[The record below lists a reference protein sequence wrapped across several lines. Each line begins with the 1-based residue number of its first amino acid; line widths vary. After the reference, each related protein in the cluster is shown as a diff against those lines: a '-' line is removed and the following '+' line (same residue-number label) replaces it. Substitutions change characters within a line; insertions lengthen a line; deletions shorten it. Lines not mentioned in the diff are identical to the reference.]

1 MVIACLVISILALA
15 CSIFSIL
22 FKKVGPQ
29 GPQGEKGE
37 KGDKGED
44 GSRGMK
50 GDKGETGV
58 QGSQGPQGEKGEKG
72 DKGEDGKDGISVLKE
87 VGDIT
92 GEDIVKLL
100 SQMDVIDLGKAQ
112 IKCDGFYDL
121 DA

>member
-1 MVIACLVISILALA
+1 MYNKKLIQIKMVIACLVISILALA

-37 KGDKGED
+37 KGDKGEA
-44 GSRGMK
+44 
-50 GDKGETGV
+50 GV
-58 QGSQGPQGEKGEKG
+58 QGPQGEKGEKG
-72 DKGEDGKDGISVLKE
+72 EDGKDGVSVLKE
-87 VGDIT
+87 AGDIT

-100 SQMDVIDLGKAQ
+100 SQMDVIDLGKTH

-121 DA
+121 DV

>member
-37 KGDKGED
+37 KGDKGEA
-44 GSRGMK
+44 GSRGIK

-58 QGSQGPQGEKGEKG
+58 QGPQGEKGEKG
-72 DKGEDGKDGISVLKE
+72 DKGEDGVSVLKE
-87 VGDIT
+87 AGDIT

-100 SQMDVIDLGKAQ
+100 SQMDVIDLGKTH

-121 DA
+121 DV

>member
-15 CSIFSIL
+15 CSMFSIL

-37 KGDKGED
+37 KGDKGE
-44 GSRGMK
+44 
-50 GDKGETGV
+50 TGV
-58 QGSQGPQGEKGEKG
+58 QGPQGEKGEKG
-72 DKGEDGKDGISVLKE
+72 EDGKDGVSVLKE

-100 SQMDVIDLGKAQ
+100 SQMDVIDLGKTH

-121 DA
+121 DI

>member
-29 GPQGEKGE
+29 GPQGEKGD
-37 KGDKGED
+37 KGDKGEA
-44 GSRGMK
+44 GSRGIK

-58 QGSQGPQGEKGEKG
+58 QGPQGEKGEKG
-72 DKGEDGKDGISVLKE
+72 DKGEDGKDGVSVLKE
-87 VGDIT
+87 AGDIT

-100 SQMDVIDLGKAQ
+100 SQMDVIDLGKAH

-121 DA
+121 DV

>member
-72 DKGEDGKDGISVLKE
+72 DKGEDGKDGVSVLKE

-100 SQMDVIDLGKAQ
+100 SQMDVIDLGKAH

>member
-15 CSIFSIL
+15 CSIFSIF
-22 FKKVGPQ
+22 FKKVGPQGPQGIKGDKGETGVQ

-44 GSRGMK
+44 G
-50 GDKGETGV
+50 V
-58 QGSQGPQGEKGEKG
+58 
-72 DKGEDGKDGISVLKE
+72 SVLKE
-87 VGDIT
+87 DGDIT

-100 SQMDVIDLGKAQ
+100 SQMDVINLGKAH

-121 DA
+121 DV

>member
-15 CSIFSIL
+15 CSIFSIF

-29 GPQGEKGE
+29 GPQGI

-44 GSRGMK
+44 G
-50 GDKGETGV
+50 V
-58 QGSQGPQGEKGEKG
+58 
-72 DKGEDGKDGISVLKE
+72 SVLKE
-87 VGDIT
+87 AGDIT

-100 SQMDVIDLGKAQ
+100 SQMDVINLGKAH

-121 DA
+121 DV

>member
-37 KGDKGED
+37 KGDKGET
-44 GSRGMK
+44 GSRGIK

-58 QGSQGPQGEKGEKG
+58 QGPQGEKGEKG
-72 DKGEDGKDGISVLKE
+72 EDGKDGVSVLKE
-87 VGDIT
+87 AGDIT

-100 SQMDVIDLGKAQ
+100 SQMDVIDLGKAH

-121 DA
+121 DI

>member
-29 GPQGEKGE
+29 GPQGEKGDKGETGSRGLKGE
-37 KGDKGED
+37 KGDKGEA
-44 GSRGMK
+44 
-50 GDKGETGV
+50 GV
-58 QGSQGPQGEKGEKG
+58 QGPQGEKGEKG
-72 DKGEDGKDGISVLKE
+72 DKGEDGKDGVSVLKE
-87 VGDIT
+87 AGDIT

-100 SQMDVIDLGKAQ
+100 SQMDVINLGKAH

-121 DA
+121 DV

>member
-37 KGDKGED
+37 KGDKGE
-44 GSRGMK
+44 
-50 GDKGETGV
+50 TGV
-58 QGSQGPQGEKGEKG
+58 QGPQGEKGEKG
-72 DKGEDGKDGISVLKE
+72 EDGKDGVSVLKE
-87 VGDIT
+87 DGDIT
-92 GEDIVKLL
+92 GEDIIKLL
-100 SQMDVIDLGKAQ
+100 SQMDVIDLGKAH

-121 DA
+121 DV